1 MSTRRL
7 NDRHAALRNM
17 SAQIS
22 GGSGAVFQV
31 VLIERL
37 LQANRNGFQVASGQ
51 AAIGGVAFSQ
61 DQQVFFLLRQH
72 IIVGAEKAANVGHA
86 ILFGGHGAAIAK
98 REHLP
103 RNLLGSLVLVA
114 GFAQLNEVGIFS
126 KATGIE
132 IKRDAMLAAYRAY
145 RASIGH

>member
-1 MSTRRL
+1 
-7 NDRHAALRNM
+7 NM

-31 VLIERL
+31 VLVERL
-37 LQANRNGFQVASGQ
+37 LQANRNGFQVASRQ

-72 IIVGAEKAANVGHA
+72 VIIGAEKAANVGHA
-86 ILFGGHGAAIAK
+86 IFFGGHGAAIAQSK
-98 REHLP
+98 HLL

-114 GFAQLNEVGIFS
+114 GFAQFNEVGVFS
-126 KATGIE
+126 KPTVIE
-132 IKRDAMLAAYRAY
+132 IKRDAMLAAHRAY